1 METIEKVMIG
11 GIMGIAMA
19 LMMCQ
24 IVQAAVPQPQYTC
37 PICGARF
44 MTYDQLYQHF
54 TAEHPAE
61 PIEVIWE

>member
-1 METIEKVMIG
+1 
-11 GIMGIAMA
+11 MA